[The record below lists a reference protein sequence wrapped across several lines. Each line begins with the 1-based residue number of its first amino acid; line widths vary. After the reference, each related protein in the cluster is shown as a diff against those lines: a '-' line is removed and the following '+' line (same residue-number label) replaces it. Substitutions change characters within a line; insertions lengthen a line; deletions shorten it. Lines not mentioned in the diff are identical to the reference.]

1 MKTRKNIAAKIIYSS
16 LSLTWG
22 MSLALLV
29 VNLIMYIVSLFT
41 SFPFPSIYQ
50 FTVNVSSSKD
60 DILFK
65 AANQFFVGSKSY
77 SFLIM
82 NASRGI
88 MFLAD
93 SCNFIVLAALAY
105 FIFLTRKIIITV
117 INGNPFTKENGNR
130 IKILSGLLIV
140 VPVILDIISRIV
152 ASSIIQN
159 VKSANSTMNAEGIGM
174 VRDVLIFVGLFLFV
188 LSEVFRIG
196 TSLKEENEL
205 TV

>member
-1 MKTRKNIAAKIIYSS
+1 MKTRKNLAAKIIYSS

-29 VNLIMYIVSLFT
+29 ANLIMYIISLFT

-50 FTVNVSSSKD
+50 FTVNVSSNKQ

-65 AANQFFVGSKSY
+65 TANQFFVGSKSY
-77 SFLIM
+77 SFLIQS
-82 NASRGI
+82 ASRGI

-93 SCNFIVLAALAY
+93 LCNFIVLAALAY

-117 INGNPFTKENGNR
+117 INGNPFINENGIR
-130 IKILSGLLIV
+130 IKILSGILV
-140 VPVILDIISRIV
+140 AVPIILDVISRIV
-152 ASSIIQN
+152 ANSIIQN
-159 VKSANSTMNAEGIGM
+159 VKSANFTMNPEGIGM
-174 VRDVLIFVGLFLFV
+174 VRDVLIFIGLFLFV